1 MIAEWDTIQNS
12 NQQCSVSPI
21 MQFTL
26 YLDWSPTFLTSDD
39 FIRSNEIIRTKW
51 RIYIAIGHFVLLIKS
66 YHQNV
71 RKAGDWPNCLLFFL
85 LISIYLLVFLLCW
98 STMCLLYFN
107 ITNLWYIFQK
117 TIFWWWLQ
125 KIVWI
130 YRTWNWT
137 VFWR

>member
-51 RIYIAIGHFVLLIKS
+51 RIYIVIGHFVLLIKS

-71 RKAGDWPNCLLFFL
+71 RKAGDWPNCLFFL

-137 VFWR
+137 VYWR